1 MTISPGSRLG
11 PYEVLSPLGA
21 GGMGEVYKARDTRLE
36 RTVAIKVLPSHL
48 SSNEEV
54 RQRFEREAKT
64 ISSLSH
70 PHICGLYD
78 VGREGE
84 TDYLVME
91 YLEGETLTDRLS
103 RGALP
108 TEQVLR
114 YGIEVADALDKAHR
128 QGIVHR
134 DLKPGNIMLT
144 KTGVKLLDFGLAKFS
159 APVSGAS
166 SLSVLPTQ
174 AGANLTVEG
183 TILGTYQ
190 YMAPEQLEG
199 KEADTRTDIF
209 AFGAVLYE
217 MATARKA
224 FEGKSQASLIAAIL
238 EHTPPP
244 VSTVQPMTPPAF
256 DRVVRNCLAKD
267 PEDRWQSAHD
277 VGSELKWIAEAGSQ
291 AGAPAGVVSKR
302 RIRERAAWAGFA
314 IATLLAALFAVAYLR
329 RVPAPGR
336 PIRSLI
342 LLPEKL
348 SLNDLAISPDGTRLV
363 FSALNPEGRS
373 LLWVRSLDSTSTQ
386 PLPGTEKAVLPFW
399 SPDSRTIGFFA
410 DAKLKRIE
418 ASGGPALTLC
428 DADGVGGTWNRDG
441 IILFSRAS
449 GPIDRIPAAGGQPAP
464 VTRLNESRHET
475 TNRYPRFLPD
485 GRHFLYVAGNLAGQ
499 PEDEANQ
506 VHVASLDSK
515 EDRILLRGYSN
526 TIYASGYLLYVR
538 DGNLFAQ
545 AFDPKRL
552 QVSGEPVSVAQRVS
566 GFDQYWKLAKF
577 SASDNG
583 IIAHGSSE
591 TSLWQLS
598 WFDRAGRRIGTFGDP
613 APYAAPRI
621 SPDGRRVAVEIFEES
636 NQKAQLWICDLTRGL
651 KEQFTSGP
659 SANQSPVWSP
669 DGNRILFASDRKHQA
684 DLYLKIA
691 SGAGQEEPLLEA
703 EGQKLPDDWSPDG
716 RYIAFENREPRG
728 DRHVDLALLPL
739 FGDRR
744 PIALLRRKN
753 NPGEAR
759 FSPDG
764 RWIAYSTEEAGRY
777 EVYVST
783 YPNPGSRWRVST
795 AGGSQPRWRRDGKE
809 LFYFAADGKLMAVE
823 IKPGRT
829 FEVGIPRFLFEPRLP
844 RVPGFFNLY
853 DVSADG
859 QRFLMTTPVGEGTSL
874 PIDLIVNWPAALK
887 K

>member
-1 MTISPGSRLG
+1 
-11 PYEVLSPLGA
+11 
-21 GGMGEVYKARDTRLE
+21 MGEVWKARDTRLD
-36 RTVAIKVLPSHL
+36 RTVAIKVLPRHL

-70 PHICGLYD
+70 PHICALHD
-78 VGREGE
+78 VGQEDG

-114 YGIEVADALDKAHR
+114 YGIEIADALDKAHR

-144 KTGVKLLDFGLAKFS
+144 KSGVKLVDFGLAKFA
-159 APVSGAS
+159 APVSAAS
-166 SLSVLPTQ
+166 GLSVLPTQ

-199 KEADTRTDIF
+199 KEADARTDIF

-244 VSTVQPMTPPAF
+244 VSAVQPMTPPAF

-291 AGAPAGVVSKR
+291 AGAPAPVVSKR
-302 RIRERAAWAGFA
+302 RIRERVAWAGFA
-314 IATLLAALFAVAYLR
+314 AATLAAALLALGYFR
-329 RVPAPGR
+329 RAPAPGR

-348 SLNDLAISPDGTRLV
+348 SLNDLAVSPDGSRIA
-363 FSALNPEGRS
+363 FSALTPEGKS

-410 DAKLKRIE
+410 DQKLKRIE
-418 ASGGPALTLC
+418 ASGGPALALC
-428 DADGVGGTWNRDG
+428 DVDGVGGTWNRDG
-441 IILFSRAS
+441 VILFSHAS
-449 GPIDRIPAAGGQPAP
+449 GVIYRIAAAGGQPTP

-475 TNRYPRFLPD
+475 THRYPRFLRD

-499 PEDEANQ
+499 PDDEANQ

-515 EDRILLRGYSN
+515 EDKTLLRGYSN

-538 DGNLFAQ
+538 EGNLFAQ

-552 QVSGEPVSVAQRVS
+552 EISGEPVSVAQQVS

-577 SASDNG
+577 SASENG
-583 IIAHGSSE
+583 ILAHGSSA
-591 TSLWQLS
+591 TSLWWLS
-598 WFDRAGRRIGTFGDP
+598 WFDRAGRPAGTFGDP
-613 APYAAPRI
+613 APYAGPRI
-621 SPDGRRVAVEIFEES
+621 SPDGRRVAVEIFDES
-636 NQKAQLWICDLTRGL
+636 NQKSQLWICDLTRGL

-669 DGNRILFASDRKHQA
+669 DGGRILFGSDRKHQS
-684 DLYLKIA
+684 DLYWKPIG
-691 SGAGQEEPLLEA
+691 GAGPEEPLLEA

-716 RYIAFENREPRG
+716 RYIAFESREPRG
-728 DRHVDLALLPL
+728 DRHVDLAILPL
-739 FGDRR
+739 FGDRK
-744 PIALLRRKN
+744 PITLLRRTN

-764 RWIAYSTEEAGRY
+764 RWIAYSTEEGGRY

-783 YPNPGSRWRVST
+783 YPNPGGRWQIST
-795 AGGSQPRWRRDGKE
+795 AGGSQPRWRRDAKE
-809 LFYFAADGKLMAVE
+809 LFYLAADGKLMSVE
-823 IKPGRT
+823 IKSGAS
-829 FEVGIPRFLFEPRLP
+829 FEAGVPQFLFEPRLP
-844 RVPGFFNLY
+844 RVSGFFNLY

-859 QRFLMTTPVGEGTSL
+859 QKFLMTTPVGEGTSL
-874 PIDLIVNWPAALK
+874 PIDLIVNWTAALK
-887 K
+887 R